1 MIISKK
7 HETSPGVNLFH
18 YIIKAKQINIRKQEI
33 PPLTAS
39 AHSFMKNLESRQTIL
54 PDYLNEKKSHFY

>member
-1 MIISKK
+1 MIISKN
-7 HETSPGVNLFH
+7 HEISPGVNLSH

-39 AHSFMKNLESRQTIL
+39 THSFMQNLESRQTIL
-54 PDYLNEKKSHFY
+54 PDYLNKKKSLF